1 MSDDILNLPPPPAH
15 FRLAYGS
22 DRNQFL
28 DLRLPSAKEKA
39 LYPLAINIHGGL
51 WRSRYN
57 LDHAGHLCAALTARG
72 LATANLEYRR
82 VGNDGGGWPGTFSD
96 IRSAYNF
103 ILQNAHAHNLDATR
117 IAVTGHS
124 AGGQLALCLAAHDP
138 SLTRVVSLAGVVDLQ
153 RAYNL
158 HLSNDAV
165 VEFLR
170 GTPSEVPDHY
180 HEADPMQ
187 LAIPRASQWL
197 IHGSADDIVPPAF
210 SRDYVAAKQ
219 NRRGKQKEEGRVLE
233 IPGTSHFDL
242 IDPRTPAWKQVE
254 QTILQLVG

>member
-1 MSDDILNLPPPPAH
+1 MSDDILNLPPPPADA
-15 FRLAYGS
+15 RLAYGS
-22 DRNQFL
+22 DPNQFL

-39 LYPLAINIHGGL
+39 LYPLVINIHGGF
-51 WRSRYN
+51 WRAKYN

-72 LATANLEYRR
+72 LASANLEYRR

-96 IRSAYNF
+96 IRSAYHF
-103 ILQNAHAHNLDATR
+103 LEQNAHVHNLDSQR
-117 IAVTGHS
+117 IVVTGHS
-124 AGGQLALCLAAHDP
+124 AGGQLALCLAAHE
-138 SLTRVVSLAGVVDLQ
+138 TGIVRVVSLAGVVDLQ
-153 RAYNL
+153 RAYEL

-170 GTPSEVPDHY
+170 GTPSQVPDHY
-180 HEADPMQ
+180 NEADPMKLSILQ
-187 LAIPRASQWL
+187 ARHWL
-197 IHGSADDIVPPAF
+197 IHGLSDDIVPPAF

-219 NRRGKQKEEGRVLE
+219 KRSGKQKEDAQLLE
-233 IPGTSHFDL
+233 IPRASHFDL